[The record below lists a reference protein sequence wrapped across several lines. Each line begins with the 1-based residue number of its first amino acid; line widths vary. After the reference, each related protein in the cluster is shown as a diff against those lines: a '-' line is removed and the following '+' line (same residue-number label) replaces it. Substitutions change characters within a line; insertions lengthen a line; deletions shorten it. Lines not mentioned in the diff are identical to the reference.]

1 LARVLVLRPDQ
12 MDALAAP
19 HRERF
24 VRKTLEN
31 LARVFPGDSRLAD
44 EASVRALIDDA
55 WARAAGYGLARER
68 ELALFIYLVFEHGP
82 GFERQAGCRWMQ
94 SILTNGALDGPMKM
108 DLIYARLQKA

>member
-1 LARVLVLRPDQ
+1 MLVLRPDQ

-24 VRKTLEN
+24 VRKTLDN
-31 LARVFPGDSRLAD
+31 LARVFPGDPRLAG
-44 EASVRALIDDA
+44 EAAVRALIDDA
-55 WARAAGYGLARER
+55 WARAAGYGIARER

-82 GFERQAGCRWMQ
+82 GFEKQAERRWMEA
-94 SILTNGALDGPMKM
+94 ILTNAALNGAMKM